1 MSIKM
6 IALAAAT
13 VAATASIASAD
24 LSTFG
29 YGERLE
35 AKSSLDLGLVRSA
48 GAGIVEIYDYR
59 AGTQGALLGST
70 TVNAGANQD
79 VRVNVG
85 PKPLTDV
92 LAVLKVNGQIVS
104 MKDFDIIDN

>member
-6 IALAAAT
+6 IALVAAT

-24 LSTFG
+24 ANSFG
-29 YGERLE
+29 YGETLDSS
-35 AKSSLDLGLVRSA
+35 SSLDLGNVRA
-48 GAGIVEIYDYR
+48 AAMGVVEIYDFR

-70 TVNAGANQD
+70 TVHAGANQD

-85 PKPLTDV
+85 QKPLSDV
-92 LAVLKVNGQIVS
+92 LAVLKVNGEIVS
-104 MKDFDIIDN
+104 VKDYDIRSN